1 MLMDY
6 AEEEREGENV
16 RKKYHLLVLFFSPN
30 HCTTCTIPSLFL
42 ALNPKFYPPPKKRF
56 VSPPKILLQC
66 CYTRTRLSPRK
77 PPPPCNTTQCS
88 ERAATVDPRKKMK
101 KKKHDVVNLL
111 PGGGIGGSRERKKK
125 SYIASWEFYDAESR
139 TTSPCCR
146 AAVAGRGR
154 RRNKNRYDFVS

>member
-1 MLMDY
+1 MSQKKK
-6 AEEEREGENV
+6 ERERTKE
-16 RKKYHLLVLFFSPN
+16 KSTTYPFCFFPQSQHYMHHPISVFGFESQILSP
-30 HCTTCTIPSLFL
+30 S
-42 ALNPKFYPPPKKRF
+42 PKRIGN
-56 VSPPKILLQC
+56 PPKILLQC